1 MVAKRREEDD
11 PIYKAVMV
19 DMRIKHKKELAAAVN
34 WVRDSDNNAIL
45 AMRQTI
51 DNGFAAAKQR
61 DDMVL
66 EIIARFAQLGFEYA
80 HLQMYDEDKSDG

>member
-1 MVAKRREEDD
+1 MVAKPREQDD
-11 PIYKAVMV
+11 PVYKAMMGK
-19 DMRIKHKKELAAAVN
+19 MRLDHKKELAAAVN

-66 EIIARFAQLGFEYA
+66 EIMARFAQLGFEYA
-80 HLQMYDEDKSDG
+80 HLEMYEEDKSK